1 MRQERDKHLAIIDK
15 YVGFHPR
22 DVQILVNDILK
33 SDRNIDYSKLADK
46 IKNSKSWDKDV
57 SSILDSE
64 RLVNSYK
71 SGQLSSQV
79 LESLAETKVDA
90 VSLAEANIKASKDNS
105 LHALE
110 KSEVQAIISH
120 IQDQLAYMS
129 HAERQEMTIDY
140 FILNNHFSDSSAY
153 SDYSSTVLQQKIMS
167 ILGDPERKDLSM
179 DQVDW

>member
-110 KSEVQAIISH
+110 KSEV
-120 IQDQLAYMS
+120 
-129 HAERQEMTIDY
+129 
-140 FILNNHFSDSSAY
+140 
-153 SDYSSTVLQQKIMS
+153 
-167 ILGDPERKDLSM
+167 
-179 DQVDW
+179 